1 MKDQPPRTQET
12 QVEATSAVAD
22 RPPSMGSI
30 REVVEST
37 LRMNERVHQTIM
49 DYALIV
55 AIVSLPPTV
64 PWLQEVQL
72 GAVLVLNLVM
82 VRSIGA
88 RWGFPRGQGPLARVF
103 LVLGIFGAILSMI
116 FAYLLVYSASLYIP
130 LMLGWAKAAGGFAL
144 TFAIGRTAN
153 DFYLSAR
160 RIDPRRIHLALRLR
174 RRSKRRRTSEV
185 ESKPK
190 ENRR

>member
-1 MKDQPPRTQET
+1 ME
-12 QVEATSAVAD
+12 VN

-37 LRMNERVHQTIM
+37 LRMNERVHHTIM

-55 AIVSLPPTV
+55 AIVSLLPTV

-72 GAVLVLNLVM
+72 GAVVVLNLVM
-82 VRSIGA
+82 VRSIGK

-103 LVLGIFGAILSMI
+103 LVLGILSAILSML
-116 FAYLLVYSASLYIP
+116 FVYFLVYLTSLYVP

-144 TFAIGRTAN
+144 TFGIGRTAN

-160 RIDPRRIHLALRLR
+160 RIDPRQIHLALRR
-174 RRSKRRRTSEV
+174 RRRAERPHASGV
-185 ESKPK
+185 APQAK
-190 ENRR
+190 EDRG

>member
-1 MKDQPPRTQET
+1 
-12 QVEATSAVAD
+12 
-22 RPPSMGSI
+22 MGSV

-55 AIVSLPPTV
+55 AIVSLPPTM

-72 GAVLVLNLVM
+72 GAVVVLNLFM
-82 VRSIGA
+82 VRSIGR
-88 RWGFPRGQGPLARVF
+88 RWGFPRGQGPLARAF

-116 FAYLLVYSASLYIP
+116 FAYLLVYTASLYVP

-144 TFAIGRTAN
+144 TFGIGRTAN

-160 RIDPRRIHLALRLR
+160 RIDPRRIHLAMRRR
-174 RRSKRRRTSEV
+174 RRSKRLHAQASGHEPQPQEERR
-185 ESKPK
+185 
-190 ENRR
+190 

>member
-1 MKDQPPRTQET
+1 M
-12 QVEATSAVAD
+12 AVS

-37 LRMNERVHQTIM
+37 LKMNERVHQTIM

-82 VRSIGA
+82 VRSIGR

-103 LVLGIFGAILSMI
+103 LVLGIFGAIFSML
-116 FAYLLVYSASLYIP
+116 FAYLIVYTASLYVP
-130 LMLGWAKAAGGFAL
+130 MMLGWAKAAGGFAL
-144 TFAIGRTAN
+144 TFGVGRTAN

-160 RIDPRRIHLALRLR
+160 RIDPRQIRLALHRR
-174 RRSKRRRTSEV
+174 RRSKRREPSAV
-185 ESKPK
+185 AAQPPK
-190 ENRR
+190 EDRG